1 VRSLIVIPTYNE
13 RENIAELI
21 AQVMANAP
29 TADLLIIDDNSPDGT
44 GRLVD
49 ALAEQ
54 DARIHVMHRA
64 GKLGL
69 GTAYVAGFHHAI
81 DHGYELVFEMD
92 ADFSHDPTYLP
103 RFYAAAENAD
113 LVIGSRYIQGGGTPN
128 WSPVRKFISGGGN
141 IFARTVLGIPIHD
154 CTGGYR
160 CYRVA
165 ALSKLNLDAIR
176 AQGYAFQVE
185 MAYNFWRSGFRW
197 RETPIIFED
206 RRVGKSKMSRTIF
219 IEAFLWVVRARFTG
233 DKAVRAHAT
242 LPAPTA
248 GAADRADQ
256 ASARTPGAPR

>member
-1 VRSLIVIPTYNE
+1 VRSLIVIPTFNE

-21 AQVMANAP
+21 AQVLANAP

-44 GRLVD
+44 GQ
-49 ALAEQ
+49 LADQLAAQ
-54 DARIHVMHRA
+54 DARIQVMHRA

-69 GTAYVAGFHHAI
+69 GTAYVAGFHYAI

-92 ADFSHDPTYLP
+92 ADFSHDPGYLSH
-103 RFYAAAENAD
+103 FYAAAENAD

-128 WSPVRKFISGGGN
+128 WSPLRKFISGGGN
-141 IFARTVLGIPIHD
+141 VFARTVLGIPIHD

-185 MAYNFWRSGFRW
+185 MAYNFWKSGFRW

-206 RRVGKSKMSRTIF
+206 RRVGKSKMSRKIF

-248 GAADRADQ
+248 DAASQ
-256 ASARTPGAPR
+256 ANARTPGAPR

>member
-1 VRSLIVIPTYNE
+1 MRSLIVIPTFNE

-21 AQVMANAP
+21 AQVLANAP

-44 GRLVD
+44 GQ
-49 ALAEQ
+49 LADQLATQ
-54 DARIHVMHRA
+54 DARIQVMHRA

-69 GTAYVAGFHHAI
+69 GTAYVAGFHYAI

-92 ADFSHDPTYLP
+92 ADFSHDPGYLP
-103 RFYAAAENAD
+103 HFYAAAENAD

-128 WSPVRKFISGGGN
+128 WSPLRKFISGGGN

-206 RRVGKSKMSRTIF
+206 RRVGKSKMSRKIF

-248 GAADRADQ
+248 DAARGASR
-256 ASARTPGAPR
+256 P